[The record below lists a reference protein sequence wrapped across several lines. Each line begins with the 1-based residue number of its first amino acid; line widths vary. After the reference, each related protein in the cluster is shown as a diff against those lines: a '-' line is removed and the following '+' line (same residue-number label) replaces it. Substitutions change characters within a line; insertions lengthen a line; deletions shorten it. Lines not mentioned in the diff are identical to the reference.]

1 MKNIFFTLTVLFFT
15 LISFA
20 QEKKRTYVQFDIA
33 IPLEGNPNRGNENE
47 YSGNKESWFL
57 PDGFSAKLGYGF
69 HHNNWIYLGLHT
81 GIDWKGSEKLVAV
94 PVFANLKLSPK
105 IGDETRLYLQTGYG
119 KSFALGR
126 GNLSGDYKKISLGI
140 EDSDGLSLFIELAQY
155 GFTLNNIEKISI
167 LSIGIS
173 LTSF

>member
-1 MKNIFFTLTVLFFT
+1 MKNIFFILITLFFT
-15 LISFA
+15 LISFG

-33 IPLEGNPNRGNENE
+33 IPLKGNQDRENDNQ

-57 PDGFSAKLGYGF
+57 PDGLSTKLGYGF
-69 HHNNWIYLGLHT
+69 HHNNWVAIGLHT

-105 IGDETRLYLQTGYG
+105 IGDETRVNLQAGYG

-126 GNLSGDYKKISLGI
+126 GNLSGDYKKVSLGI
-140 EDSDGLSLFIELAQY
+140 EDSDGLSLFVELAQY
-155 GFTLNNIEKISI
+155 GFTLNNIEKITSF
-167 LSIGIS
+167 SIGIS
-173 LTSF
+173 LTTF